1 MKNILK
7 KLNKDDFVYISKR
20 LNSKFSFTNDK
31 KRNKLV
37 NEIKKKPNDNILS
50 LMDNDI
56 RYFASADL
64 ASAYRSLTNKETY
77 VSTNVMLNDI
87 IDKLKFNI
95 NKHLPEEDKLKRIVK
110 EIVRKE
116 LKDAKPEDVEKML
129 NATDLNYSDISE
141 VIYLIEK
148 NDSDIVTT
156 MIEHLG
162 HNITSGIISSIIQKT
177 ILVVAGETALRILAG
192 QFVKRNPGLQALGP
206 AIWVLTGAWLAFD
219 LQSTA
224 YRKTIPVCLYVGMK
238 LISKDVEDAAEQRR
252 IENDKYNNFEN
263 KETKRILKE
272 NKNLKTKY
280 NQLIEENDGKNK
292 TNKLNHIQTNKIK
305 EEHDKL
311 RQQYNSLILK
321 NSQSEKMGIKKHSFK
336 VGQVRGI
343 RDVFPSAI
351 GIEADTLL
359 IQDSYIR
366 GKEREMDD
374 LLRQFLN
381 LKIIKTNTEVTFIS
395 LAKYGDVP
403 AMLLKEMNPK
413 LKAVCDKHNL
423 IFETLK
429 LKSNNEVH
437 SRIFVFENEEMI
449 IENNPDHSF
458 YNLDRNKF
466 AFNTFEEIIF
476 K

>member
-7 KLNKDDFVYISKR
+7 KLNKEDFVYISKR
-20 LNSKFSFTNDK
+20 LNSNISFINDK
-31 KRNKLV
+31 KRNQLV
-37 NEIKKKPNDNILS
+37 DEIKNKSNENILS
-50 LMDNDI
+50 LMDNHI
-56 RYFASADL
+56 RYFASADI
-64 ASAYRSLTNKETY
+64 ASAYRSLINKAPY
-77 VSTNVMLNDI
+77 VSTHVMLDDI
-87 IDKLKFNI
+87 INKLKFNI
-95 NKHLPEEDKLKRIVK
+95 NKHLSEEDKLKRIVK

-141 VIYLIEK
+141 VIHLIEK

-162 HNITSGIISSIIQKT
+162 HNITSGIVSSIIQKT
-177 ILVVAGETALRILAG
+177 ILVVAGETALRVLAG
-192 QFVKRNPGLQALGP
+192 QFLKRNPGLQVLGP
-206 AIWVLTGAWLAFD
+206 AIWVLTGAWIAFD
-219 LQSTA
+219 LQGTA
-224 YRKTIPVCLYVGMK
+224 YRKTIPVCLYIGMK
-238 LISKDVEDAAEQRR
+238 LISKDVEEAEEQRR
-252 IENDKYNNFEN
+252 LENDKYNSFEN

-272 NKNLKTKY
+272 NEKLKAKY
-280 NQLIEENDGKNK
+280 NKLVENNDSNKKNNFNE
-292 TNKLNHIQTNKIK
+292 TQTNKIK
-305 EEHDKL
+305 KDHDKL
-311 RQQYNSLILK
+311 RQQYNSLVLK

-351 GIEADTLL
+351 GIEADTLI

-381 LKIIKTNTEVTFIS
+381 LKIIKANTEITFIS
-395 LAKYGDVP
+395 LAKYGDIP
-403 AMLLKEMNPK
+403 AVLLKEMNPK
-413 LKAVCDKHNL
+413 LKSVCKKNGL
-423 IFETLK
+423 TFGTLK

-437 SRIFVFENEEMI
+437 SRFFIFENKEMI